1 MKLKHFNREIHQ
13 ALEKKRKQVDEEK
26 ETVEVLKLKLENV
39 LYKKAYLQR
48 EIKVL
53 KDFATPELNAVE
65 NEIGRPLAA
74 VDYLSTLEL
83 LEIETSAAFVM
94 KEEIRE
100 REETSKKLEELVI
113 ISSSKEDVLDKKRK
127 FLDDIPLRMAS
138 VRASTIDIQVQFDS
152 YKNEL
157 EKKDKHFIDKDEI
170 ENEEVDDDGINEG
183 SEENMDVMEEVQEE
197 V

>member
-1 MKLKHFNREIHQ
+1 MKLKHFNREIHH

-26 ETVEVLKLKLENV
+26 EMVEILKLKLENV

-53 KDFATPELNAVE
+53 KDFTTPELNAVE
-65 NEIGRPLAA
+65 REIGRPLAA

-83 LEIETSAAFVM
+83 SAIETSAVLVM
-94 KEEIRE
+94 KEEIQE
-100 REETSKKLEELVI
+100 REETSKKLEELVV

-127 FLDDIPLRMAS
+127 FLDDIPLRMAA
-138 VRASTIDIQVQFDS
+138 VRASTTDIQVQFTC

-157 EKKDKHFIDKDEI
+157 NNIDNNLVDKDELDDEEI
-170 ENEEVDDDGINEG
+170 DENAVVEG
-183 SEENMDVMEEVQEE
+183 SEDNMDVIQEGHD
-197 V
+197 